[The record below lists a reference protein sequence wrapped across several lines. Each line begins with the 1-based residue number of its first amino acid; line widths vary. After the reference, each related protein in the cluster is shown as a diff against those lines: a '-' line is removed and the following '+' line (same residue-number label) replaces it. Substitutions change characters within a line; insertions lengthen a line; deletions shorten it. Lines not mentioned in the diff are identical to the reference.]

1 MPLQIAILF
10 TGQIRTLLKTIE
22 NFKKNVLIPNTE
34 HHILHIYTCLE
45 YPEIDNPSITK
56 SYQQEIQN
64 LFHDL
69 FGKHV
74 FTTPIQWISS
84 KDALCKFV
92 REKTVQSLTIH
103 DHWKDYIGNRSGSV
117 TEYYQLYKGFEQI
130 EQYESQ
136 TNTKYDFFIRT
147 RCDISIPHPLHFTNL
162 QYSTEQIIQRF
173 SIIQQT
179 FPQHSAA
186 HCIAYYLTSIPQ
198 PLEYAIP
205 RITTPK
211 FTLEIFYDQTSPS
224 ANTYARFLN
233 PMHPE
238 NPSFSIEEIALF
250 IQQLLPSVRLT
261 YRQNLFYMGF
271 IGNGQNE
278 KDIVLNYRY
287 LEEKRTK
294 YTYSYN
300 QSERTID
307 GEKNFWFNAENIYQ
321 KNIVEKGFVIVNSYT
336 EFEEKSLY
344 DNEKRDDTSI
354 FLLRR
359 G

>member
-45 YPEIDNPSITK
+45 YPEINNPSITH
-56 SYQQEIQN
+56 SYQQEIQE

-69 FGKHV
+69 FGKHL
-74 FTTPIQWISS
+74 FTTSIQWISS
-84 KDALCKFV
+84 KDALCRFV
-92 REKTVQSLTIH
+92 REKTVQTLPVH
-103 DHWKDYIGNRSGSV
+103 DLWKDYLGNRSGSI

-147 RCDISIPHPLHFTNL
+147 RCDISIPHPLHFNQF

-238 NPSFSIEEIALF
+238 NPSLSIEEIAEF
-250 IQQLLPSVRLT
+250 IQQLLPSIRLT

-271 IGNGQNE
+271 IGPQQNE
-278 KDIVLNYRY
+278 KEIILNYRAM
-287 LEEKRTK
+287 EEKRIK
-294 YTYSYN
+294 YTYSHGN
-300 QSERTID
+300 SERTIE
-307 GEKNFWFNAENIYQ
+307 GEQQYWFNAENVYQ
-321 KNIVEKGFVIVNSYT
+321 KNVVEKGFVIVNSYT
-336 EFEEKSLY
+336 ELEEKSLY
-344 DNEKRDDTSI
+344 DGKEHEDTSI
-354 FLLRR
+354 FILKR
-359 G
+359 

>member
-22 NFKKNVLIPNTE
+22 NFKKNILTPNTD
-34 HHILHIYTCLE
+34 HIIHIYTCLE
-45 YPEIDNPSITK
+45 YPEVDNLSITK
-56 SYQQEIQN
+56 SYQQEIQS
-64 LFHDL
+64 LFYDH
-69 FGKHV
+69 FGKNI

-92 REKTVQSLTIH
+92 RDKIVQSLTIH
-103 DHWKDYIGNRSGSV
+103 DHWKDYLGNRSGSI

-130 EQYESQ
+130 EHYESQ

-147 RCDISIPHPLHFTNL
+147 RCDISISHPLQFTHF
-162 QYSTEQIIQRF
+162 QYSPEQIIERF

-179 FPQHSAA
+179 FPQHSIA
-186 HCIAYYLTSIPQ
+186 HCIALYLTSIPQ
-198 PLEYAIP
+198 PIENAIS

-211 FTLEIFYDQTSPS
+211 FTLEILYDQTSPS

-233 PMHPE
+233 PTHPE
-238 NPSFSIEEIALF
+238 NPILSIHEIAEF
-250 IQQLLPSVRLT
+250 IQQLLPSIRLT

-271 IGNGQNE
+271 IGNKQNE
-278 KDIVLNYRY
+278 KDIILNYRY
-287 LEEKRTK
+287 LEEKRIK

-300 QSERTID
+300 QSERTIE
-307 GEKNFWFNAENIYQ
+307 GENSFWFNAENIYQ
-321 KNIVEKGFVIVNSYT
+321 KNVIEKGFVIVNSYT

-344 DNEKRDDTSI
+344 DNEKCEDTSI

-359 G
+359 E

>member
-1 MPLQIAILF
+1 MSLRIAILF

-34 HHILHIYTCLE
+34 HIIHIYTCLE
-45 YPEIDNPSITK
+45 YPEIDNPSITN
-56 SYQQEIQN
+56 SYQQEIQS
-64 LFHDL
+64 LFYDQ
-69 FGKHV
+69 FGKHI

-84 KDALCKFV
+84 KDALCRFI
-92 REKTVQSLTIH
+92 REKIVQSLTIH
-103 DHWKDYIGNRSGSV
+103 DHWKDYLGNRSGSI

-147 RCDISIPHPLHFTNL
+147 RCDISIPHSL
-162 QYSTEQIIQRF
+162 QFNPFQYPIPQIIERF

-179 FPQHSAA
+179 FPKYSTA
-186 HCIAYYLTSIPQ
+186 HCIAIYLTSIPQ
-198 PLEYAIP
+198 PLEHALR

-224 ANTYARFLN
+224 ANTYTRFLN
-233 PMHPE
+233 PTHPD
-238 NPSFSIEEIALF
+238 NQSLSINEIAEF
-250 IQQLLPSVRLT
+250 IQLLLPSIRLT

-271 IGNGQNE
+271 IKNGHPE

-287 LEEKRTK
+287 LEEKRIK

-300 QSERTID
+300 QSERTIE
-307 GEKNFWFNAENIYQ
+307 GEHSFWFNAENIYQ
-321 KNIVEKGFVIVNSYT
+321 KNIIEKGFVIVNSYT

-344 DNEKRDDTSI
+344 DNENCEDTSI
-354 FLLRR
+354 FSLRR